1 MQNKNSF
8 VNALQSS
15 TGIALSTLM
24 LFAFAAPARSAGPIL
39 NGSFENIGTATAS
52 FSIDNPTGLPNW
64 SASPSGNKILDCLVL
79 SSAITDFCGNAFGG
93 GLHFWVNPGPS
104 PDGGNFVAID
114 GVQAYST
121 PLVQTLTGL
130 VVGSRYQV
138 FFYQAA
144 AQQSGFDG
152 ATTDQWQVS
161 LGTDTQYSTLMNNVT
176 HGAVPWMS
184 QALFFTATA
193 ASEALSFMAIG
204 TPAGMP
210 PFALLDGVSVT
221 QTPEPGTCMLLGLGL
236 LGIPIARK
244 VLKKRVG

>member
-1 MQNKNSF
+1 
-8 VNALQSS
+8 
-15 TGIALSTLM
+15 M
-24 LFAFAAPARSAGPIL
+24 LFALTAPVQGAGPIL

-79 SSAITDFCGNAFGG
+79 SSATTDFCGNAFGG

-114 GVQAYST
+114 GVQTYST
-121 PLVQTLTGL
+121 PLVQILTGL

-144 AQQSGFDG
+144 AQQSGFNG

-161 LGTDTQYSTLMNNVT
+161 LGTDTRFSTLMNVAD

-184 QALFFTATA
+184 QALFFTANA
-193 ASEALSFMAIG
+193 ATEALSFMAVG
-204 TPAGMP
+204 TPSGMP

-244 VLKKRVG
+244 VLKKRAE

>member
-1 MQNKNSF
+1 
-8 VNALQSS
+8 
-15 TGIALSTLM
+15 M
-24 LFAFAAPARSAGPIL
+24 LFALTATVQGAGPIL
-39 NGSFENIGTATAS
+39 NGSFENIGLATAS

-79 SSAITDFCGNAFGG
+79 SSATTYFCGNAFGG

-114 GVQAYST
+114 GVQTYST
-121 PLVQTLTGL
+121 PLVQILTGL

-144 AQQSGFDG
+144 AQQSGFNG

-161 LGTDTQYSTLMNNVT
+161 LGTPS
-176 HGAVPWMS
+176 
-184 QALFFTATA
+184 
-193 ASEALSFMAIG
+193 
-204 TPAGMP
+204 GMP

-244 VLKKRVG
+244 VLKKRAE